1 MFMEE
6 NIMAAK
12 EIKIVSSMEKC
23 FLDDKISDKKEK
35 NSFIMLRNEKLS
47 FQVAYSFEKVYN
59 ALFEVELGGTLA
71 KYASVK
77 QVVSVPVSYP
87 VRNDTGCNSD
97 CIRNTPGLYPDVI
110 RPLHY
115 NGKVRVVENQL
126 HALWVD
132 IKLSDNTAITDGE
145 LVITLNGKNISVSAT
160 AQVHVVNAELPPQR
174 RIHTEWFYTD
184 CIAEAYHTTAFS
196 EKHWK
201 YIESYIKM
209 AVDNGI
215 NMILTPVFTPEL
227 DTYIGGERMTTQ
239 LVDITVESKDKY
251 SFGFD
256 KLGRWIDMCLKLGV
270 KYFEIPHFFTQWG
283 ADHAPK
289 FVAKVSGRKKKIF
302 GWETDSMGNEYKS
315 FLSQF
320 IPALVDYMKKKGV
333 DKACYYHVSDEPTMK
348 NFERYKTCKEIIAPY
363 LKGYNIIDALS
374 HIEFYDTGVLEK
386 PVPSLHKIQDFLDIK
401 IEGLWAYY
409 CGFGITVESQ
419 RMIAQYLF
427 RTRVIGVQL
436 YKHNIE
442 GFLHWGYNFY
452 HNQCSYDYVDP
463 LGCTDAEGF
472 APAGDGFLVYPGNN
486 GEAWGSLRLNAMRE
500 AVDDIRALELCESLC
515 GREYTEKLIL
525 EGVDELTF
533 SVYPRN
539 NDYLITLREK
549 VALAIE
555 NKIK

>member
-1 MFMEE
+1 
-6 NIMAAK
+6 
-12 EIKIVSSMEKC
+12 MEKC

-174 RIHTEWFYTD
+174 LIHTEWFYTD

-215 NMILTPVFTPEL
+215 NMILTPVHTPPLDTETGLAYYGARYYSPEL
-227 DTYIGGERMTTQ
+227 SIWYG
-239 LVDITVESKDKY
+239 VDPLMEKY
-251 SFGFD
+251 LNSSPYVFCAGNP
-256 KLGRWIDMCLKLGV
+256 V
-270 KYFEIPHFFTQWG
+270 KYIDPNG
-283 ADHAPK
+283 
-289 FVAKVSGRKKKIF
+289 
-302 GWETDSMGNEYKS
+302 
-315 FLSQF
+315 
-320 IPALVDYMKKKGV
+320 
-333 DKACYYHVSDEPTMK
+333 KACYESRSVRHAKKYQEENGGPDKKYNAYNK
-348 NFERYKTCKEIIAPY
+348 NK
-363 LKGYNIIDALS
+363 NIVQKSPKKVQMCFCFL
-374 HIEFYDTGVLEK
+374 
-386 PVPSLHKIQDFLDIK
+386 LHRK
-401 IEGLWAYY
+401 
-409 CGFGITVESQ
+409 Q
-419 RMIAQYLF
+419 R
-427 RTRVIGVQL
+427 R
-436 YKHNIE
+436 
-442 GFLHWGYNFY
+442 
-452 HNQCSYDYVDP
+452 S
-463 LGCTDAEGF
+463 
-472 APAGDGFLVYPGNN
+472 
-486 GEAWGSLRLNAMRE
+486 
-500 AVDDIRALELCESLC
+500 
-515 GREYTEKLIL
+515 
-525 EGVDELTF
+525 
-533 SVYPRN
+533 
-539 NDYLITLREK
+539 
-549 VALAIE
+549 
-555 NKIK
+555 

>member
-1 MFMEE
+1 MEK
-6 NIMAAK
+6 NIMATQ

-35 NSFIMLRNEKLS
+35 NSFVMFKNEKLS
-47 FQVAYSFEKVYN
+47 FQVVYSFENVFN
-59 ALFEVELGGTLA
+59 DLFDVELGGTLA
-71 KYASVK
+71 RYASVK
-77 QVVSVPVSYP
+77 QVACVPVAYP
-87 VRNDTGCNSD
+87 VRNDTRCNSD
-97 CIRNTPGLYPDVI
+97 CIRGTPGLYPDII

-115 NGKVRVVENQL
+115 NGKVRVIENQL

-132 IKLSDNTAITDGE
+132 IKLNDGADISDGD
-145 LVITLNGKNISVSAT
+145 LVITLKGKNISASAT
-160 AQVHVVNAELPPQR
+160 AQVHVVNAELPPQKL
-174 RIHTEWFYTD
+174 IHTEWFYTD

-201 YIESYIKM
+201 CIESYIKM
-209 AVDNGI
+209 AVENGI

-239 LVDITVESKDKY
+239 LVDITVESKDRY
-251 SFGFD
+251 SFNFD
-256 KLGRWIDMCLKLGV
+256 KLGRWVDICLKHGV
-270 KYFEIPHFFTQWG
+270 KCFEIPHFFTQWG
-283 ADHAPK
+283 ANHAPK
-289 FVAKVSGRKKKIF
+289 FVAKVNGRKKKIF
-302 GWETDSMGNEYKS
+302 GWETDSMGEEYKC

-320 IPALVDYMKKKGV
+320 IPALVAYMKSKGV
-333 DKACYYHVSDEPTMK
+333 DKACYYHVSDEPDMK
-348 NFERYKTCKEIIAPY
+348 NFERYKACKEIISPY

-374 HIEFYDTGVLEK
+374 HIEFFDTGVLEK
-386 PVPSLHKIQDFLDIK
+386 PVPSLHKIQDFLDRK

-409 CGFGITVESQ
+409 CGFSITVESQ

-427 RTRVIGVQL
+427 RTRILGVQL
-436 YKHNIE
+436 YKYNIE

-452 HNQCSYDYVDP
+452 HNQRSFDYVDP
-463 LGCTDAEGF
+463 FGCTDAEYF
-472 APAGDGFLVYPGNN
+472 APSGDGFLVYPGNN
-486 GEAWGSLRLNAMRE
+486 EEAWGSLRLNAMRE

-515 GREYTEKLIL
+515 GREYTEKLIAD
-525 EGVDELTF
+525 GVDEELTF

-555 NKIK
+555 NKVK